1 MGRAA
6 ATLLRDALV
15 KGRADRLGLGHDSIV
30 FETLGLEEGGVET
43 VILYVVGALQVN
55 KKLPGVAARARISSF

>member
-15 KGRADRLGLGHDSIV
+15 KGRADRLGLSHDSIV

-43 VILYVVGALQVN
+43 VNLHPVEALQVN
-55 KKLPGVAARARISSF
+55 KKLLGAARARISTL